1 MKTIHKNIVLLL
13 ILSAITTLQGLTQT
27 PQLNE
32 EKYWTYRERLRNEYM
47 IGIGPGVGMSIPASI
62 RDTASGILQWTDC
75 TMAHGEYMAILG
87 MEYKILDDRSD
98 ELDQTIKE
106 LYYALYAFNRLDY
119 TAEIFFGGA
128 PSLNGF
134 FMRDDISEDSLGMD
148 TVLAHLNQGLSVF
161 EITHLDS
168 DFMDE
173 IPRNNEESLDQ
184 AILLVTGLSVI
195 RKCVPED
202 VVYTN
207 DGEVHQ
213 FQHFET
219 SLSLEPGNII
229 TRNVNYMKEGD
240 SVRVQLDPD
249 DPNLYGIQGNA
260 WDFIIKNPF
269 TMIEVL
275 RGSNAYFLSKAYT
288 SAKYH
293 DTGLY
298 SPTTDLTADSITDSV
313 FIALENFIL
322 PNDQDFKVINLNAM
336 ANFWPDGLQEDT
348 TNTDYNAGV
357 LGPRSMQQYYE
368 WIPML
373 HQIMF
378 GGERNYLR
386 IEVPPDTAFY
396 NDPEGYYEYLLNLAP
411 FDGPYHYEN
420 GFYPNYEWSSTSR
433 TIQPDRR
440 GDMSTPF
447 KGHYPGLG
455 YMIYYNMFTLLYN
468 GPVFVDENKSYS
480 FIVYPN
486 PFSGKIHIETPAGDH
501 PYEYRLIDIHGR
513 QLQSGW
519 INSLKSGLDFNN
531 VPAGIYLL
539 RIENGSI
546 AITKKLIKQ

>member
-1 MKTIHKNIVLLL
+1 MKVLDKNIILLL
-13 ILSAITTLQGLTQT
+13 ILSLITTLQGLTQT

-32 EKYWTYRERLRNEYM
+32 DKYWAYRERLRHEYM

-87 MEYKILDDRSD
+87 MEYKILEDRSD

-106 LYYALYAFNRLDY
+106 LYYALYALNRLDY

-134 FMRDDISEDSLGMD
+134 FMRDDIAEDSLDMD

-202 VVYTN
+202 VVYTI
-207 DGEVHQ
+207 DGEAQQ
-213 FQHFET
+213 FQDFET
-219 SLSLEPGNII
+219 SLSLEAGNII
-229 TRNVNYMKEGD
+229 TRIVNYMKEGD
-240 SVRVQLDPD
+240 SITVQLDPD

-260 WDFIIKNPF
+260 WDFIIKNPV
-269 TMIEVL
+269 TLVEVL
-275 RGSNAYFLSKAYT
+275 RGSNAYFLSKGYT

-293 DTGLY
+293 ATGLF

-348 TNTDYNAGV
+348 TNTDYNARV
-357 LGPRSMQQYYE
+357 LGPRSQQQYYE

-373 HQIMF
+373 HQVMF
-378 GGERNYLR
+378 GGENNYLR
-386 IEVPPDTAFY
+386 SEVPPDTVFY
-396 NDPEGYYEYLLNLAP
+396 DDPEGYYEYLLNLAP
-411 FDGPYHYEN
+411 PEGPYNYEN

-440 GDMSTPF
+440 GDKTTPF

-455 YMIYYNMFTLLYN
+455 YMIYYNMFTLLFN
-468 GPVFVDENKSYS
+468 GPVFMEEEVAYS
-480 FIVYPN
+480 FNIYPN
-486 PFSGKIHIETPAGDH
+486 PFSGKIHIDIPAGYDAFD
-501 PYEYRLIDIHGR
+501 YRLRDIHGR
-513 QLQSGW
+513 Q
-519 INSLKSGLDFNN
+519 IKSGQINGSNSCLILNN
-531 VPAGIYLL
+531 LPAGIYLL
-539 RIENGSI
+539 SIDNGSI
-546 AITKKLIKQ
+546 VFTKKLIKQ